1 MLEIRAAERP
11 LPPSA
16 PKTPW
21 LLAAA
26 GSLVTRMEK
35 LDQSELHS
43 TDKWGG
49 ALHYAVCHDHATAVR
64 WLLERHIAVD
74 ARTSQRTG

>member
-1 MLEIRAAERP
+1 
-11 LPPSA
+11 
-16 PKTPW
+16 
-21 LLAAA
+21 
-26 GSLVTRMEK
+26 MEK